1 MPSTDSGALFRLL
14 SPFIKK
20 FRIGIHLQARAPVKS
35 EKNKNEAEMLD
46 DLEPSKKVR
55 QSVKVLGRTVFCF
68 ACTGKEPSSKETAA
82 FYCGCGSF
90 LCTYHVIIH
99 RCLVTSS
106 MEFDKELLA
115 SLT

>member
-1 MPSTDSGALFRLL
+1 LKAEEKAPDS
-14 SPFIKK
+14 
-20 FRIGIHLQARAPVKS
+20 
-35 EKNKNEAEMLD
+35 EEAFD

-55 QSVKVLGRTVFCF
+55 QTVKVLGRTVFCF

-106 MEFDKELLA
+106 MEFDKDLLA

>member
-1 MPSTDSGALFRLL
+1 VKPE
-14 SPFIKK
+14 KK
-20 FRIGIHLQARAPVKS
+20 I
-35 EKNKNEAEMLD
+35 NEAEMLD

-90 LCTYHVIIH
+90 LCTYHVIVH
-99 RCLVTSS
+99 KCLVTSS

>member
-1 MPSTDSGALFRLL
+1 MKRDTVTPTA
-14 SPFIKK
+14 
-20 FRIGIHLQARAPVKS
+20 S
-35 EKNKNEAEMLD
+35 EVLD

>member
-1 MPSTDSGALFRLL
+1 LTPIPATYSASLLLL
-14 SPFIKK
+14 SKNPEAFLKEI
-20 FRIGIHLQARAPVKS
+20 ATVKP
-35 EKNKNEAEMLD
+35 EKDGKPAEILD

-68 ACTGKEPSSKETAA
+68 ACIGKEPSSKETAA

-90 LCTYHVIIH
+90 LCTYHVIVH
-99 RCLVTSS
+99 KCLVTSS